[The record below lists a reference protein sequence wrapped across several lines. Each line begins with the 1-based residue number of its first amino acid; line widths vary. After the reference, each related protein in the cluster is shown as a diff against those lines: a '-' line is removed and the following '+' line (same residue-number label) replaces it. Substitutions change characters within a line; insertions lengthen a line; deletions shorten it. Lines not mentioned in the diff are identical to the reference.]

1 MISNRILNRPFAA
14 AVLAVVFVFSGCQDE
29 SFLET
34 TNINQPDESR
44 ALASPADVE
53 SLVKGSVVSYF
64 AAHDYGGYEH
74 LLVSSDVMTCSWGN
88 ALMKESSSEPRVALP
103 NTTSHTYS
111 YAIENNWYRMYRAIS
126 SANDGLRAIE
136 GGMLIGENGADNERA
151 KAFAKLI
158 QGMAHGLLACF
169 YDKAFIFDETVDLN
183 TDQLEL
189 KPYTE
194 VMAAAISQLEE
205 AASIADANSFT
216 MESWWSGLDH
226 TNEDVSKLAHS
237 FAARYLA
244 QVARNP
250 VERAAVDWGKV
261 ITHVSKGITE
271 SLAPHGDGYNNWIH
285 SGQEFHNDRGR
296 SWARLDYKFIGGA
309 DASDGYKDWLAT
321 DVQARTE
328 FFMEISD
335 KRVTTGED
343 SDGDGLEDEGLYAG
357 ARGPSPFRANRG
369 TYHFSRYSYHRY
381 EDFAGGGYVAP
392 IPILTSAEMDFL
404 HAEALL
410 HQGKGDEAAAII
422 DKYHADLGGYPSS
435 VGTSVGSISDVM
447 GPIDGP
453 VSPGSLWSMLKY
465 NKMME
470 VVQTGAGIEFY
481 DVRGWGDMTNGTAIH
496 HPVPA
501 KELGVLQKEI
511 YTFGGVGGTD
521 AAPGNS
527 AVPRSYHGPKV
538 PR

>member
-14 AVLAVVFVFSGCQDE
+14 AALAVVLVFSGCQDE
-29 SFLET
+29 SFLDT

-44 ALASPADVE
+44 ALGSPSDVE
-53 SLVKGSVVSYF
+53 SLVKGAAVSYF

-103 NTTSHTYS
+103 NTTSHSYS
-111 YAIENNWYRMYRAIS
+111 YAIENNWYRMYRSIS

-136 GGMLIGENGADNERA
+136 GGMQIGDDGANNPRV

-158 QGMAHGLLACF
+158 QGMGHGLLACF

-183 TDQLEL
+183 TDVLEL

-194 VMAAAISQLEE
+194 VMAAAIAQLEE
-205 AASIADANSFT
+205 AASIATANSFT
-216 MESWWSGLDH
+216 MDGWWNGLTH
-226 TNEDVSKLAHS
+226 TNEDLAKIAHS

-250 VERAAVDWGKV
+250 GERAAVDWSKV
-261 ITHVSKGITE
+261 ITHVSGGITE
-271 SLAPHGDGYNNWIH
+271 SLSPHGDGYNNWIH

-296 SWARLDYKFIGGA
+296 SWARMDYKFIGGA

-321 DVQARTE
+321 DVQSRTE
-328 FFMEISD
+328 FFMDISD
-335 KRVTTGED
+335 KRVTAGED

-369 TYHFSRYSYHRY
+369 TYHFSRYSFHRY

-392 IPILTSAEMDFL
+392 IPILTAAEMDFL

-435 VGTSVGSISDVM
+435 VGTAAGSISDVM

-453 VSPGSLWSMLKY
+453 VSPGSLWSILKY

-470 VVQTGAGIEFY
+470 IALTGAGVEFY
-481 DVRGWGDMTNGTAIH
+481 DVRGWGDLTAGTAIH

-501 KELGVLQKEI
+501 KELGVLQKEL
-511 YTFGGVGGTD
+511 YTFGGSGGTD
-521 AAPGNS
+521 AAPGNP
-527 AVPRSYHGPKV
+527 AAPRAYHGPKV

>member
-1 MISNRILNRPFAA
+1 MISKRKLNRPFAVA
-14 AVLAVVFVFSGCQDE
+14 ALAVAFVFSGCQDE
-29 SFLET
+29 SFLDT
-34 TNINQPDESR
+34 TNLNQPDESR
-44 ALASPADVE
+44 ALASPSDVE
-53 SLVKGSVVSYF
+53 SLVKGAAVSYF

-103 NTTSHTYS
+103 NTTSHSYA

-136 GGMLIGENGADNERA
+136 GGMQIGDNGADNERV

-158 QGMAHGLLACF
+158 QGMGHGLLACF

-183 TDQLEL
+183 TDVLEL

-194 VMAAAISQLEE
+194 VMAVAIAQLEE
-205 AASIADANSFT
+205 AASIASANSFT
-216 MESWWSGLDH
+216 MDGWWNGLTH
-226 TNEDVSKLAHS
+226 TNEDLAKIAHS

-244 QVARNP
+244 QVARDP
-250 VERAAVDWGKV
+250 AERAAVDWSKV
-261 ITHVSKGITE
+261 ITHVSQGITE
-271 SLAPHGDGYNNWIH
+271 SLSPHGDGYNNWIH

-296 SWARLDYKFIGGA
+296 SWARMDYKFIGGA

-321 DVQARTE
+321 DVQSRTE
-328 FFMEISD
+328 FFMDISD
-335 KRVTTGED
+335 QRVTTGED
-343 SDGDGLEDEGLYAG
+343 ADGDGLDDEGLYAG

-369 TYHFSRYSYHRY
+369 TYHFSRYSFHRY
-381 EDFAGGGYVAP
+381 EEFAGGGYVAP

-422 DKYHADLGGYPSS
+422 DKYHADLGGYPTS
-435 VGTSVGSISDVM
+435 VGAAVGSISDVM

-453 VSPGSLWSMLKY
+453 VSPGSLWSILKY

-470 VVQTGAGIEFY
+470 IALTGAGVEFY
-481 DVRGWGDMTNGTAIH
+481 DVRGWGDLTAGTAIH

-501 KELGVLQKEI
+501 KELGVLQKEL
-511 YTFGGVGGTD
+511 YTFGGSGGTD

-527 AVPRSYHGPKV
+527 AVPRAYHGPKA